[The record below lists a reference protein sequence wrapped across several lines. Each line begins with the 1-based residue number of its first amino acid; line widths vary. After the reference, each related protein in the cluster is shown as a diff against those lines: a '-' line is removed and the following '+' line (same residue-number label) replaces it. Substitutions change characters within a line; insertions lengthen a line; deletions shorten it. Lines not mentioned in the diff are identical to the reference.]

1 MLLVSVQ
8 KFCAPEFLIAKKVV
22 LCRVTAGEREPLHVI
37 SQSNVVIRGIIEARM
52 GGRRRNNRRQ
62 MRREFLR
69 GGPLIEPRVR
79 TAPHRDLAV
88 AKRLLRQP
96 FDNVVS
102 VARLIGKWFE
112 FAAGISTAAY
122 IDERE
127 NVTMR
132 CEVGAT
138 GVVGV

>member
-1 MLLVSVQ
+1 MCQ
-8 KFCAPEFLIAKKVV
+8 
-22 LCRVTAGEREPLHVI
+22 T
-37 SQSNVVIRGIIEARM
+37 NVVIKRITKARM
-52 GGRRRNNRRQ
+52 DGHGWDNRRK
-62 MRREFLR
+62 MRRKFLR

-79 TAPHRDLAV
+79 PAPHRHLAV

-112 FAAGISTAAY
+112 LAAGISTAAY